1 MIISKR
7 DFRYFTYYTIIGLFL
22 FIFHYFLIRFLPH
35 VFFPFKILESHL
47 FIYLITLIFMISS
60 KIITGKVRKEI
71 VGYVFLASGL
81 LKMFICV
88 FYLFPIIRSSF
99 DFRKVYIIQFFV
111 IYFIYLFLEIFY
123 FASENKMKD

>member
-7 DFRYFTYYTIIGLFL
+7 NFRYFIYYTIIGLFL
-22 FIFHYFLIRFLPH
+22 FVVHYFLIRFLPQIFYP
-35 VFFPFKILESHL
+35 VKILESHL
-47 FIYLITLIFMISS
+47 FIYLITLIFLISS
-60 KIITGKVRKEI
+60 KIITKKVKKEL
-71 VGYVFLASGL
+71 VGYVFLAAGL

-88 FYLFPIIRSSF
+88 FYLFPIILSSF
-99 DFRKVYIIQFFV
+99 DYRKVYIIQFFV

>member
-7 DFRYFTYYTIIGLFL
+7 NFRFFTYYTIIGLFL
-22 FIFHYFLIRFLPH
+22 FILHYFLIRF
-35 VFFPFKILESHL
+35 FPQIFYPVKILESHI
-47 FIYLITLIFMISS
+47 FIYLITLIFLISS
-60 KIITGKVRKEI
+60 KIITRKVRKEL

-99 DFRKVYIIQFFV
+99 DYRKVYIIQFFV